1 MAKKVLIEEDEGII
15 AMLNKRIVEKMGLQV
30 CASVT
35 SGADAIKTQASLE
48 PDLILMDILLDDDI
62 SGIEAMQEIRKTSN
76 TPVIFISANSDRST
90 YEKAISISNSSFLNK
105 PVDIDSLKEKI
116 SAVLEL

>member
-1 MAKKVLIEEDEGII
+1 MANQVLIVEDEGII

-48 PDLILMDILLDDDI
+48 PDLILMDIMLDDDI

-116 SAVLEL
+116 KAVLEF